1 MESRKI
7 LESLPNVLV
16 TSQTTSPP
24 SWSRIGAIKNLE
36 TDSSPLTC
44 STIVNLE
51 KSMMLVIEKKI
62 ASVYIGWYSF
72 SRQITRKS
80 SSIDSIYVPA
90 TTTICSSAK
99 FICFF
104 FFVLPGIFI
113 LRNWNA
119 ISLPRDIH
127 RLVTASLTNQ
137 GSSFALPYRK
147 SYRFFAKMR
156 WS

>member
-7 LESLPNVLV
+7 LESLPNLLV

-104 FFVLPGIFI
+104 FLSY
-113 LRNWNA
+113 L
-119 ISLPRDIH
+119 
-127 RLVTASLTNQ
+127 AS
-137 GSSFALPYRK
+137 SS
-147 SYRFFAKMR
+147 
-156 WS
+156 